1 MCAAACFFFVGR
13 SDDNFKRSYI
23 ETEQGVISTQLIE
36 QKLHID
42 CDSLNSAVSDFAAL
56 GVGVVGAF
64 APPLAVQSS
73 SLAAEAMGEGL
84 VAEVVSGV

>member
-42 CDSLNSAVSDFAAL
+42 CDSLNSAVSAFA
-56 GVGVVGAF
+56 GVVGAF
-64 APPLAVQSS
+64 APPLVVQSS
-73 SLAAEAMGEGL
+73 SLAAEAMGEGV